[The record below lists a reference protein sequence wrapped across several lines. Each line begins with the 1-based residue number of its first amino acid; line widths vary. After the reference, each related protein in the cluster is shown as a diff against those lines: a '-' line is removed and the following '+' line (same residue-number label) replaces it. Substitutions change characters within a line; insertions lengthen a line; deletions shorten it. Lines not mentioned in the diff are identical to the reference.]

1 MSQHFHFGHSFS
13 FYLRVHCKWENGKR
27 GIVSMSIFEKIFDLT
42 HRKCL
47 TFHSNVEIILFV
59 FVSRKTIWSS
69 KERKQKV
76 ETFEQS
82 ATHFKKHIPQGQT
95 RKNIFLHDQG
105 RKKTHFTRPRPKKHN
120 NQLFCHRVDFF
131 QGNRHSVQIIIYI
144 VLFFLRW
151 KIGIYC
157 VIFGNLFVRMQ
168 MKRKRMQE
176 FQTCPLSLF
185 IEGSG

>member
-1 MSQHFHFGHSFS
+1 
-13 FYLRVHCKWENGKR
+13 
-27 GIVSMSIFEKIFDLT
+27 MSIFEKIFDLT

-105 RKKTHFTRPRPKKHN
+105 RKKNIFYKTKEEKNTITKYFA
-120 NQLFCHRVDFF
+120 
-131 QGNRHSVQIIIYI
+131 I
-144 VLFFLRW
+144 VLTFFKATDTNHNIHFLFYFFL
-151 KIGIYC
+151 
-157 VIFGNLFVRMQ
+157 M
-168 MKRKRMQE
+168 
-176 FQTCPLSLF
+176 
-185 IEGSG
+185 

>member
-1 MSQHFHFGHSFS
+1 M
-13 FYLRVHCKWENGKR
+13 
-27 GIVSMSIFEKIFDLT
+27 
-42 HRKCL
+42 

-105 RKKTHFTRPRPKKHN
+105 RKKKHILQDQGRKKHN
-120 NQLFCHRVDFF
+120 NQVFCYRVDFF
-131 QGNRHSVQIIIYI
+131 QGNRHKS
-144 VLFFLRW
+144 
-151 KIGIYC
+151 
-157 VIFGNLFVRMQ
+157 
-168 MKRKRMQE
+168 
-176 FQTCPLSLF
+176 
-185 IEGSG
+185 